1 MDNVGIVVES
11 LDNAISFFTEIGL
24 KLEGRFM
31 VEGEWAGR
39 CNGTGLPVRRD
50 LQ

>member
-24 KLEGRFM
+24 KLEGR
-31 VEGEWAGR
+31 
-39 CNGTGLPVRRD
+39 TTI
-50 LQ
+50 